1 LRAGLASSAEVDER
15 YVQKQLGHS
24 SAEMTRRYQPRRDRF
39 RLDLT
44 KAGGC
49 DPPRSNSD
57 GSPHRDMLRISSYA
71 EVSGMSQ
78 AVVGR
83 WGKNL
88 AIRFP
93 ADVAKAAGL
102 GDGQRVEIVSHDNE
116 VVIRKL
122 PPEFTIDEMFR
133 GKPPQAWREIYADA
147 YDWGPDRGRER
158 VEE

>member
-1 LRAGLASSAEVDER
+1 MA
-15 YVQKQLGHS
+15 H
-24 SAEMTRRYQPRRDRF
+24 
-39 RLDLT
+39 
-44 KAGGC
+44 
-49 DPPRSNSD
+49 
-57 GSPHRDMLRISSYA
+57 
-71 EVSGMSQ
+71 

-102 GDGQRVEIVSHDNE
+102 GDGQRVEIVSSKDAI
-116 VVIRKL
+116 VIRKL
-122 PPEFTIDEMFR
+122 KAEETAESMFA
-133 GKPPQAWREIYADA
+133 GKSPQAWRAMYRGP

>member
-1 LRAGLASSAEVDER
+1 MA
-15 YVQKQLGHS
+15 H
-24 SAEMTRRYQPRRDRF
+24 
-39 RLDLT
+39 
-44 KAGGC
+44 
-49 DPPRSNSD
+49 
-57 GSPHRDMLRISSYA
+57 
-71 EVSGMSQ
+71 

-102 GDGQRVEIVSHDNE
+102 GDGQRVEIVSSKDAI
-116 VVIRKL
+116 VIRKL
-122 PPEFTIDEMFR
+122 KAEEIAESMFA
-133 GKPPQAWREIYADA
+133 GKSPQAWRALYRGV